1 MKKKYSRR
9 KFLTVLGLSAIGV
22 AGYGGVVES
31 GRFVIRRHRV
41 LLGRFSGRPPV
52 TILHLSDFH
61 ASPVVSLEQI
71 SEAVELGLECKPDLV
86 CLTGDFITRR
96 YDRFDEYAAVLA
108 PLAKHAPAFACLGN
122 HDGGAWAKRRYGYPD
137 TTQVSSLLRKSGVQL
152 LHNTVEPVRVKG
164 WRFSILG
171 LGDYW
176 AGDMQPDLAFE
187 RATGTDSVTVALA
200 HNPDSVQELDS
211 YRWDLMLC
219 GHTHGGQLR
228 LPVLGTPFAPV
239 KDHRLVEGLHN
250 CNGRWVHITRG
261 VGNLLGIRINCP
273 PEVSLITLVG

>member
-1 MKKKYSRR
+1 
-9 KFLTVLGLSAIGV
+9 VLGLSAIGV

-31 GRFVIRRHRV
+31 GRFIIRRHQIR
-41 LLGRFSGRPPV
+41 LGRFSGRTSV

-71 SEAVELGLECKPDLV
+71 SEAVELGLGCKPDLV

-96 YDRFDEYAAVLA
+96 YDRFDEYAAVLS

-137 TTQVSSLLRKSGVQL
+137 TAQVSTLLHKSGVQL
-152 LHNTVEPVRVKG
+152 LHNSAEPVHVKG
-164 WRFSILG
+164 WRFNILG

-187 RATGTDSVTVALA
+187 HATGSDSVTIALA
-200 HNPDSVQELDS
+200 HNPDSIQELNP

-239 KDHRLVEGLHN
+239 KDHRFVEGLHN